1 VLSLKTNHYPHIFS
15 SRSYR
20 RGLLGCAFAAY
31 LGSPLLFAQSKTERA
46 EVTWGDARD
55 MKKHGAFSDVR
66 HNTADKVYMIA
77 YRKDEPWLQMC
88 NTDLVMLGEIPLPLK
103 MGRVEHD
110 WENLMFLKDKIILF
124 TSVYKKDKKTTTLYA
139 RSYDV
144 SDLRPLKPAQE
155 LLVIPAESKKDRGGI
170 RVETEADSSG
180 FMVRA
185 VGAGQGEHMTV
196 MSDVKHYSPDIEL
209 LREGEEWYER
219 PFPNDEYDIE
229 SSYVDNDG
237 TRFWVVRKYPE
248 KKETKQRKRE
258 GKPTYNMVL
267 VVYDKGVGKPKLYT
281 LDAGDRFLQDLQMVL
296 DEDRNEIVCAGF
308 YGNKGSWSVRGAY
321 VMKLDRT
328 TRAIKHQ
335 NYKEF
340 DRDFITAYMTEKE
353 ERKAT
358 KQAEKKGEEI
368 EMYEYDLDD
377 IVLRDDGGAVLVGEM
392 YNFYIT
398 TTTSTDSQG
407 RMVTRSVYH
416 YVYNDIIAIS
426 IDHKGDID
434 WAVKIPKRQHT
445 TNDGGYYSSYGMVV
459 KGEKIYFVFNDNGKN
474 LFVKDGD
481 KIEQFDLKG
490 KEALITLVTVDISG
504 RVFRE
509 ALLAPDKRD
518 AILRPKECVQLE
530 DDRMFIYAERKKEY
544 RFGTITF
551 Q

>member
-1 VLSLKTNHYPHIFS
+1 
-15 SRSYR
+15 
-20 RGLLGCAFAAY
+20 
-31 LGSPLLFAQSKTERA
+31 
-46 EVTWGDARD
+46 
-55 MKKHGAFSDVR
+55 
-66 HNTADKVYMIA
+66 
-77 YRKDEPWLQMC
+77 
-88 NTDLVMLGEIPLPLK
+88 
-103 MGRVEHD
+103 
-110 WENLMFLKDKIILF
+110 MFLKDKIILF
-124 TSVYKKDKKTTTLYA
+124 TSVYKKDKKTTTLFA
-139 RSYDV
+139 RTYDV
-144 SDLRPLKPAQE
+144 SDLSPLKPAQE
-155 LLVIPAESKKDRGGI
+155 LLVVPAESKKDRGGI

-180 FMVRA
+180 FMVWA

-219 PFPNDEYDIE
+219 PYPTDEYDIE

-296 DEDRNEIVCAGF
+296 DEERNEIVCAGF

-358 KQAEKKGEEI
+358 KQAEKKGEEL

-426 IDHKGDID
+426 IDPKGDID

-544 RFGTITF
+544 RFGTISF
-551 Q
+551 K